1 MTYFHDGD
9 EKATVTFQFY
19 PCRSD
24 KIYISG
30 LINGDY
36 MQSEEP
42 YYFQNQNGR
51 VVGIDTRFTEFKVF
65 DTNQT
70 LINTLYIDWKVDCVQ
85 EMTKEKIETPNSNYL
100 QTDLFSILFGIVFF
114 ICLILVVLR
123 VINKRKRAH
132 QNENQP

>member
-1 MTYFHDGD
+1 MTYLHDGD
-9 EKATVTFQFY
+9 ERAITTFEFY

-30 LINGDY
+30 LRNGDY
-36 MQSEEP
+36 IQSEKP

-51 VVGIDTRFTEFKVF
+51 VVGIDTRFNEFKVF

-70 LINTLYIDWKVDCVQ
+70 LINKLFINWKVDCVQ
-85 EMTKEKIETPNSNYL
+85 EVSKEKTDIQISNNH
-100 QTDLFSILFGIVFF
+100 QTDFFGSLLGIVF
-114 ICLILVVLR
+114 LIYLIFAVLR
-123 VINKRKRAH
+123 VITKRKRTH